1 MDLRRL
7 IPVTLVT
14 VVLGVSFS
22 PIASAQRADRLSA
35 PAVSLTPVTTHS
47 GPGALRSGAIHPVGL
62 VGPHAGLPRLV
73 APADYGS
80 GSSEPAPG
88 ATYIAV
94 RTKGDAKDENND
106 PLGARHKFTF
116 PLYSMVDGT
125 VVGTAT
131 DDVACSSTTPPPC
144 AVVDAIT
151 TFRFAQGP
159 WGVGTIVNEGQV
171 SIAPDAQKPGFII
184 NGVRGSGN
192 TIKSATGDFAGHTA
206 TVSISGGNDVHN
218 FPMELIQD
226 DFWLIELH

>member
-14 VVLGVSFS
+14 VVLGISFS
-22 PIASAQRADRLSA
+22 PIVSAQRAGRLPV
-35 PAVSLTPVTTHS
+35 PAVSVAPV
-47 GPGALRSGAIHPVGL
+47 VG
-62 VGPHAGLPRLV
+62 
-73 APADYGS
+73 PADYGS
-80 GSSEPAPG
+80 GPSSES
-88 ATYIAV
+88 ATSQYIPV

-116 PLYSMVDGT
+116 PLYSMVDGSL
-125 VVGTAT
+125 VGTAT
-131 DDVACSSTTPPPC
+131 DDVACSSTIPPPC

-151 TFRFAQGP
+151 TFRFTQGP
-159 WGVGTIVNEGQV
+159 WGVGTIVNHAQV

-192 TIKSATGDFAGHTA
+192 TIMSATGVFAGHTA
-206 TVSISGGNDVHN
+206 TVGISGGNDVHN

-226 DFWLIELH
+226 DYWLIELH

>member
-22 PIASAQRADRLSA
+22 PIASAQRAD
-35 PAVSLTPVTTHS
+35 
-47 GPGALRSGAIHPVGL
+47 
-62 VGPHAGLPRLV
+62 
-73 APADYGS
+73 YGS
-80 GSSEPAPG
+80 GSSDPAPG
-88 ATYIAV
+88 TQYIAV

-125 VVGTAT
+125 LVGNAT

-151 TFRFAQGP
+151 TFRFTQGQ
-159 WGVGTIVNEGQV
+159 WGVGTLVNHGQV

-192 TIKSATGDFAGHTA
+192 TIMSATGVFAGHTA
-206 TVSISGGNDVHN
+206 TVGISGGNDVHN

-226 DFWLIELH
+226 DYWLIELH

>member
-22 PIASAQRADRLSA
+22 PIASAQRADQLPA
-35 PAVSLTPVTTHS
+35 PPVSVTPVT
-47 GPGALRSGAIHPVGL
+47 GPVGAAAPSAAAPQGVSL
-62 VGPHAGLPRLV
+62 VGGHAVLPRLT
-73 APADYGS
+73 PADYGS

-88 ATYIAV
+88 TQYIAV
-94 RTKGDAKDENND
+94 RTKGDAKDENQD

-125 VVGTAT
+125 VVGNAT

-151 TFRFAQGP
+151 TFRFTQGP
-159 WGVGTIVNEGQV
+159 WGVGTLVNEGQV

-192 TIKSATGDFAGHTA
+192 TIKTATGAFAGHTA